1 MAAEPPPSS
10 LSGETG
16 LLGLL
21 KDNKDLVF
29 LTVLL
34 NNLDTLCF
42 KPLPELPALY
52 KKKVLNESIP
62 SFHSHGYGIDS
73 SDLFVKID
81 EQLPQYLYGKD
92 LPRIQHS
99 EAALDIIKGSESGN

>member
-52 KKKVLNESIP
+52 KKK
-62 SFHSHGYGIDS
+62 SF
-73 SDLFVKID
+73 K
-81 EQLPQYLYGKD
+81 
-92 LPRIQHS
+92 
-99 EAALDIIKGSESGN
+99 

>member
-52 KKKVLNESIP
+52 KKK
-62 SFHSHGYGIDS
+62 F
-73 SDLFVKID
+73 
-81 EQLPQYLYGKD
+81 
-92 LPRIQHS
+92 
-99 EAALDIIKGSESGN
+99 